1 MVDHHRK
8 ELESRLR
15 DEGVDAGA
23 IRAAG
28 ASDQLGTLAVEVALG
43 GRRRHTLSDVS
54 RAADL
59 PTAYLRR
66 LLHALGRPDPGRGE
80 RAFTDE
86 DVELARIARRLAD
99 AGLPRDELIE
109 AARVVGQH
117 MSQIA
122 EVLRRL
128 VGDALLEP
136 GVSEPAL
143 GLRYAEAVEDLG
155 PLILPF
161 LELSLR
167 GHLRDGIRREI
178 ITEAER
184 ADGRLADTRD
194 VAVAFADLVDYTRL
208 GTELAPEELGSVA
221 GRFGSMAAAAA
232 REPVRLVKMVGDAAM
247 FVSRDADRLVE
258 TLADLRTRV
267 AACEPALPEVRM
279 GAAFGP
285 ATPQFGDWF
294 GSTVNLASRIT
305 QEAKPGQL
313 LVEAGLA
320 EVASDGEWRRRRRR
334 TLKGLDGRIRLL
346 SYEGPAG

>member
-1 MVDHHRK
+1 MDDDRQ
-8 ELESRLR
+8 ELETRLR
-15 DEGVDAGA
+15 DEGIDAGA
-23 IRAAG
+23 IRD
-28 ASDQLGTLAVEVALG
+28 ASETDQLGTLAVEVALG
-43 GRRRHTLSDVS
+43 GRRKHTLTHVS
-54 RAADL
+54 RASGL
-59 PTAYLRR
+59 PSDYLRR

-86 DVELARIARRLAD
+86 DVELARMARRLAD
-99 AGLPRDELIE
+99 AGLPREGIVE
-109 AARVVGQH
+109 SARVVSQH
-117 MSQIA
+117 MSQVA

-143 GLRYAEAVEDLG
+143 GRRYAEAVEDLG
-155 PLILPF
+155 PLIIPF

-184 ADGRLADTRD
+184 EEGRLSDTRD

-208 GTELAPEELGSVA
+208 GTQLAPQELGSVA
-221 GRFGSMAAAAA
+221 ARFGTMAAAAA
-232 REPVRLVKMVGDAAM
+232 REPVKLVKLVGDAAM
-247 FVSRDADRLVE
+247 FVSQDADRLVA
-258 TLADLRTRV
+258 TLNDLRRRV
-267 AACEPALPEVRM
+267 DACEPELPEVRM
-279 GAAFGP
+279 GAAYGP

-320 EVASDGEWRRRRRR
+320 EAATDGEWRRRRRR
-334 TLKGLDGRIRLL
+334 ALKGLDGRIRLL